1 MSRLAC
7 SSLIEAL
14 NRHRGKGQQKGTVEH
29 VHVHAGG
36 QAVVGMVRGS
46 GGRGWR
52 EIRGTT
58 PCEANCP
65 TEKQLVTPQR
75 AKTTASLPPNSRW
88 MNRAGPSDLRAYG
101 HLWGSLLACRR
112 RGPLSGRTC
121 PHVLAPC
128 RSYPG
133 NNFVIASQHAREL
146 CRAQNLGPQRSS
158 GTTASHINGPD
169 CTLTDLKSLGCVGND
184 RLHLLAPLPSHGHVS
199 CNSGVKRV
207 L

>member
-1 MSRLAC
+1 VQVTPQRAKTTASLPPNSRWMNRAGPSDLRAYGHLWGSLLAC
-7 SSLIEAL
+7 
-14 NRHRGKGQQKGTVEH
+14 RRRGPL
-29 VHVHAGG
+29 
-36 QAVVGMVRGS
+36 S
-46 GGRGWR
+46 GR
-52 EIRGTT
+52 T
-58 PCEANCP
+58 CP
-65 TEKQLVTPQR
+65 HTPQR

-169 CTLTDLKSLGCVGND
+169 CNGLLQCNRNGALRKAGRGIEHRKRGAGHLVSPVVRCGRAHGD
-184 RLHLLAPLPSHGHVS
+184 RLV
-199 CNSGVKRV
+199 C
-207 L
+207 